1 MTRTLLAIESS
12 TDWLSVALLEGENV
26 LVFEEHA
33 HSRQHASALL
43 PAIDVVLTRGG
54 LGLDDLDAI
63 GIATGPGSFTSLRI
77 GLATIK
83 GLALGREIVS
93 VGVST
98 LEAMALSVLEGDP
111 ETREGGVGAGLVAG
125 LATGS
130 ATELVA
136 GEGSGEFAGVVALL
150 DARRGEWYAGGWS
163 RPANPGGLPIAM
175 LPEGLYAAGRLR
187 EERDLEAIVMGPDAA
202 LWRRGCDDAGVAP
215 GRMIEGR
222 AARPRADSV
231 GRLAA
236 RRLALGEAV
245 PVAELEARYL
255 RRAEAEAKRL
265 GAPVEAGEVA
275 RLGQT

>member
-12 TDWLSVALLEGENV
+12 TDWLSVALLKGENV

-43 PAIDVVLTRGG
+43 PAIDAVLTRGG

-77 GLATIK
+77 GLATVK

-93 VGVST
+93 IGVST
-98 LEAMALSVLEGDP
+98 LEAMAFSILEGES
-111 ETREGGVGAGLVAG
+111 ETG
-125 LATGS
+125 
-130 ATELVA
+130 
-136 GEGSGEFAGVVALL
+136 AGVVALL

-163 RPANPGGLPIAM
+163 MPANPGGLPIAT

-187 EERDLEAIVMGPDAA
+187 EERNLESIVMSPDAA
-202 LWRRGCDDAGVAP
+202 LWRRGCDDAGVP
-215 GRMIEGR
+215 TGRMIEGR

-245 PVAELEARYL
+245 PVARLQARYL

-265 GAPVEAGEVA
+265 GAPVEEGELA
-275 RLGQT
+275 RLGKT